1 MKGRALAPANPP
13 FHSHVN
19 FFHFGCADAVAAS
32 QPTRPRPIAP
42 SKMTVGQ
49 FASAEACSRGL
60 GQELVQCACEAADP
74 SGIDNEQ
81 TGFGSSSGWQMWG
94 CHQLKKSARRGARNL
109 ARSPTGALQAASV
122 AARSEQ
128 FSVGRVERP
137 RKCRCSAPSASSD
150 FFFFLT
156 NEVAFLTTS
165 VGSSVPLAQLL
176 PPRSSSGLPCV
187 SAFEPCCLRMRMT
200 GARSIHAR
208 PSVDTGDRD
217 DFSECVR
224 LFFLFGSP
232 GSLLD
237 RTSPRFR
244 GVQFTVLSVLPSL
257 STNQSQSFFLFSFFF
272 LFFSP
277 SVDRW
282 FQEIPRRRANLY
294 TQSSSELAQLGD
306 RFSILGFSFG
316 HSASA
321 RSSLLQTSRSPSNL
335 LILSPSPSS

>member
-1 MKGRALAPANPP
+1 MSEQAGLVDPSPGHSHFSIFSFFPFFLAAATCCMKGRALAPANPP

-150 FFFFLT
+150 FFFF
-156 NEVAFLTTS
+156 S
-165 VGSSVPLAQLL
+165 HQ
-176 PPRSSSGLPCV
+176 RS
-187 SAFEPCCLRMRMT
+187 
-200 GARSIHAR
+200 
-208 PSVDTGDRD
+208 
-217 DFSECVR
+217 
-224 LFFLFGSP
+224 
-232 GSLLD
+232 
-237 RTSPRFR
+237 
-244 GVQFTVLSVLPSL
+244 
-257 STNQSQSFFLFSFFF
+257 
-272 LFFSP
+272 
-277 SVDRW
+277 
-282 FQEIPRRRANLY
+282 
-294 TQSSSELAQLGD
+294 
-306 RFSILGFSFG
+306 GFS
-316 HSASA
+316 HYERRKLCSA
-321 RSSLLQTSRSPSNL
+321 RSAAASSQLLWPALRVCL
-335 LILSPSPSS
+335 